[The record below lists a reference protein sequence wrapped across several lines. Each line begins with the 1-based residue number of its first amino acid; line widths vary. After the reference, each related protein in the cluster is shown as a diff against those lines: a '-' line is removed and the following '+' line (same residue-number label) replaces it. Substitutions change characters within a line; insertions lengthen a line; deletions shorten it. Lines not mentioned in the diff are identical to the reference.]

1 MRSAMR
7 TFLIG
12 ALAAAVCGGLLYAQ
26 HTSGHGSGSA
36 GFHGS
41 GSHAS
46 GSSGFHSSGFG
57 THSGNTGLGFGNSGF
72 SGINSLPPPASGI
85 SPFAW
90 RQIQRSNRYAY
101 GNTPYGYFF
110 APYYYPFLGYGDSGY
125 SGGYY
130 DAPPPED
137 PGLQNMS
144 MVQGALGR
152 QVQRLSDQVEQL
164 RAAQQSGGIP
174 ENSDAQQ
181 TVPIT
186 VVLRNGQKMQVLNY
200 AVMDQTFW
208 DFSRQ
213 PARKIPISNIDIS
226 ASTTATEASG
236 GEFPSL
242 RATP

>member
-12 ALAAAVCGGLLYAQ
+12 ALAVAVCGGLLYAQ
-26 HTSGHGSGSA
+26 HPSGHASGSA
-36 GFHGS
+36 GFHTS
-41 GSHAS
+41 GAT
-46 GSSGFHSSGFG
+46 GFHSSSFG
-57 THSGNTGLGFGNSGF
+57 TRSGNTGVRFGNSGF

-101 GNTPYGYFF
+101 RNTPYGYFF
-110 APYYYPFLGYGDSGY
+110 APYYYPFLGYSDSGY
-125 SGGYY
+125 SGGNY
-130 DAPPPED
+130 DGPPPGD
-137 PGLQNMS
+137 QGVQS
-144 MVQGALGR
+144 MARAEGALGR
-152 QVQRLSDQVEQL
+152 QVQKLSDQIQEL
-164 RAAQQSGGIP
+164 RAAQERGAIP
-174 ENSDAQQ
+174 EDSDAQQ
-181 TVPIT
+181 TLPQVPIT
-186 VVLRNGQKMQVLNY
+186 VVLRNGQHMQVLNY

-226 ASTTATEASG
+226 ASTRATEASG

-242 RATP
+242 RSTP